1 MLGRCCK
8 PSNKKKQPVK
18 TPEPSLFKKNCE
30 NCGAISAEHEEIRL
44 CEGCGKVRFCSEF
57 CADYAMKRGVH
68 GKKCVVGPR
77 QFCYFDREV
86 YDDLDHPAKCV
97 ICHDNFKENTSLIVV
112 GPCSYKRRYCL
123 CINCHGQLDK
133 VS

>member
-1 MLGRCCK
+1 M
-8 PSNKKKQPVK
+8 KQPAKTK

-30 NCGAISAEHEEIRL
+30 NCGAISAEHEEMRL

-112 GPCSYKRRYCL
+112 GPCSYKLVLTNVVTVYVSIAMVSWIRYHELVC
-123 CINCHGQLDK
+123 
-133 VS
+133 